1 MSNPF
6 IASKL
11 EEHIE
16 KLERTRTYLEADLN
30 NMQDIASPYAIVAI
44 QNTISDVDRYIREAR
59 KELDDMAW
67 YDFIAEA
74 MGEDNGDQQSQR
86 G

>member
-30 NMQDIASPYAIVAI
+30 NIKAIASPYAIVSI
-44 QNTISDVDRYIREAR
+44 QNSISDVDRYIREAR
-59 KELDDMAW
+59 KELEDIAW
-67 YDFIAEA
+67 YDFVEGA
-74 MGEDNGDQQSQR
+74 MGETNVD
-86 G
+86 

>member
-30 NMQDIASPYAIVAI
+30 NIKAIASPYAIVSI
-44 QNTISDVDRYIREAR
+44 QNSISDVDRYIREAR
-59 KELDDMAW
+59 KELEDIAW
-67 YDFIAEA
+67 YDFVEGA
-74 MGEDNGDQQSQR
+74 MGETNVDQQS
-86 G
+86 